1 VKFCFGIGSELE
13 CEFYVELG
21 SPTNTIGAEMIASG
35 ECCQW
40 VLDADSQPVEWL
52 CQPLGFDSLA
62 LRQSLD
68 DLQFA

>member
-1 VKFCFGIGSELE
+1 MQDFGGRQ
-13 CEFYVELG
+13 FARH
-21 SPTNTIGAEMIASG
+21 TIAGEKQASG

-52 CQPLGFDSLA
+52 RQPLGFDSLA

-68 DLQFA
+68 DLE